1 MTEKR
6 PSNGRSRS
14 GHPSGLGYLFRERQV
29 IIHDGAHV
37 RRFTVRRWHQIGVF
51 AVLATFA
58 GWGIAATAAF
68 FDGRAQVAERNGEIT
83 RRVAEL
89 DGIKASYRAAFDR
102 LDEFQSLFANITC
115 EISDIQNSLLR
126 VAERNVAPDRRSLV
140 TRQPTTAKGAG
151 CGPGVASVA
160 VAAPS
165 VVASTMTEPPV
176 RGGEL
181 ATVQGLETPRIVGTL
196 HTDEQDAV
204 RLRVSQLSAALERLR
219 QTHGAFLKQSAD
231 IAAKRVGV
239 LEKALSRVGVD
250 AAQLG
255 NGGAS
260 ERIEGVPS
268 AFGTGGPFVPLPK
281 TNAPGGDFDPVALF
295 NSHADR
301 LDSLILA
308 MRTLPLSQPL
318 EESEVTSPFGAR
330 DDPFNEQTAFHEGVD
345 FGAPLNSPVAATGDG
360 VIIWAGWRDKYGIM
374 VEIDHGHG
382 LTTRYAHLGR
392 TLVHVGDKVVR
403 GRPIGLLGN
412 TGRSTGPHLHYEVR
426 VNDQPTDPLKF
437 ITAGRDVLKNE

>member
-1 MTEKR
+1 M
-6 PSNGRSRS
+6 
-14 GHPSGLGYLFRERQV
+14 
-29 IIHDGAHV
+29 HDGAHV
-37 RRFTVRRWHQIGVF
+37 RRFTLRRWHQTVVF
-51 AVLATFA
+51 LVLTAFA

-68 FDGRAQVAERNGEIT
+68 VDGRAQVAERNGEIT

-126 VAERNVAPDRRSLV
+126 VAERNVAPDHRSLV
-140 TRQPTTAKGAG
+140 SRQPTAAAKGTG
-151 CGPGVASVA
+151 CAPA
-160 VAAPS
+160 VAQAAEPAPPTAPS
-165 VVASTMTEPPV
+165 AVADAIKLPMAAGEP
-176 RGGEL
+176 
-181 ATVQGLETPRIVGTL
+181 AAAVQGVETSRIVGSL
-196 HTDEQDAV
+196 QAPDQDAV

-255 NGGAS
+255 TGGAG
-260 ERIEGVPS
+260 ERAEGVS
-268 AFGTGGPFVPLPK
+268 GAYGSGGPFVPMPK
-281 TNAPGGDFDPVALF
+281 TGTTGADFDPVALF

-308 MRTLPLSQPL
+308 MRTLPLAQPL
-318 EESEVTSPFGAR
+318 EEAEVTSPFGAR

-345 FGAPLNSPVAATGDG
+345 LGAPLNSPVMATGDG
-360 VIIWAGWRDKYGIM
+360 VITWAGWRDKYGIL

-382 LTTRYAHLGR
+382 LTTRYAHLAR
-392 TLVHVGDKVVR
+392 TLVHVGDKVSR

-426 VNDQPTDPLKF
+426 LNDQPTDPLKF